1 MSCRYTEKDI
11 YVAAGSGFAN
21 LKKLARA
28 DLKKRWKTLSR
39 EQKFAA
45 GRALV
50 FMDDVATKPAKY
62 FSRANTQDA
71 WRFRAEYFAGQKNLD
86 DIADAYYIVENPQ
99 GIVSNKAAAAMQGEL
114 GHEFYR
120 FCNAVQNWEYDRTSN
135 KDIYRATAPK
145 FANEIVEMSKRYQEL
160 VAISQTN
167 PLLRP
172 IKQLLHNF
180 QR

>member
-11 YVAAGSGFAN
+11 YVAAGAGFLN

-28 DLKKRWKTLSR
+28 DLKKRWKALTR

-50 FMDDVATKPAKY
+50 FMDEVAANPAKY

-71 WRFRAEYFAGQKNLD
+71 WRFRAEYFASQKSLD
-86 DIADAYYIVENPQ
+86 DIADAYYIVEDPQ
-99 GIVSNKAAAAMQGEL
+99 GIVANKASAAVHGEL

-120 FCNAVQNWEYDRTSN
+120 FCNAVQHWEYDRTSN
-135 KDIYRATAPK
+135 KDVYRAGAPK
-145 FANEIVEMSKRYQEL
+145 FAMDIVERSKRYQDL
-160 VAISQTN
+160 VAISQAN

-172 IKQLLHNF
+172 IKQLVYNF

>member
-1 MSCRYTEKDI
+1 MPYRYKAEDI
-11 YVAAGSGFAN
+11 YVAVGSGFMN

-28 DLKKRWKTLSR
+28 GLQKRWKTLTR

-50 FMDDVATKPAKY
+50 FMDDLAADPAKY

-86 DIADAYYIVENPQ
+86 DIADAYYIVEDPQ
-99 GIVSNKAAAAMQGEL
+99 GIVANKAAAAMRGEL

-120 FCNAVQNWEYDRTSN
+120 FCNAVQHWEYDRTSN
-135 KDIYRATAPK
+135 KDCYRMGAPK
-145 FANEIVEMSKRYQEL
+145 FAAEIVKKSKQYQTL
-160 VAISQTN
+160 VDIQNTN
-167 PLLRP
+167 PLIRP
-172 IKQLLHNF
+172 IKQLVYNF